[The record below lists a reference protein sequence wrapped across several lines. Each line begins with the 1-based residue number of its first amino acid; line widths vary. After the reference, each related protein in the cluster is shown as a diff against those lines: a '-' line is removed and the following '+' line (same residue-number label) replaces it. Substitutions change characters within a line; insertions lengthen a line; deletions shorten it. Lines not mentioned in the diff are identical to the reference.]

1 VAAGGELVINDI
13 IHWLTDSTHWHGAD
27 GVPTHLKEH
36 LQYSLI
42 ALLIAAAIAL
52 PLGLLIGH
60 TGRGSFVVVAIAN
73 SFRALP
79 AVGLL
84 TFFVILLSPHIHS
97 TGIASYLI
105 PSEIVLVILAIPSM
119 LTNTYAGVDAVDPAV
134 RDAARGMGMR
144 GFQLLWRVELPN
156 ALPLIFSGVRSS
168 FLQVIATA
176 TITAYV
182 SLGGLGRYLID
193 GLAQQDYPQMASGAV
208 LVAALALVIDFVLAM
223 IQRYTVSRGITGR
236 YSRKRVLDP
245 PVRQAG
251 LAAAGDELV
260 AKTDQSSPV

>member
-1 VAAGGELVINDI
+1 MISQVWN
-13 IHWLTDSTHWHGAD
+13 WLSAVERWQGPD
-27 GVPTHLKEH
+27 GVPVHLREH
-36 LQYSLI
+36 LQYSLV

-60 TGRGSFVVVAIAN
+60 TGRGSFIVVAVAN

-79 AVGLL
+79 TVGLL
-84 TFFVILLSPHIHS
+84 TLFVTLIAPHIHS
-97 TGIASYLI
+97 TGSATYLI
-105 PSEIVLVILAIPSM
+105 PSLIVLVLLAIPSM
-119 LTNTYAGVDAVDPAV
+119 LTNTYAGVSAVDPAV

-144 GFQLLWRVELPN
+144 GSQVLWQVELPN
-156 ALPLIFSGVRSS
+156 ALPLIFSGIRSS

-208 LVAALALVIDFVLAM
+208 LVALLALLIDMVLAL

-236 YSRKRVLDP
+236 YSRKRIVDP
-245 PVRQAG
+245 AEQKAAI
-251 LAAAGDELV
+251 AAAPL
-260 AKTDQSSPV
+260 T

>member
-1 VAAGGELVINDI
+1 VAPGGVAMISDI
-13 IHWLTDSTHWHGAD
+13 WTWLSTSEHWHGPD
-27 GVPTHLKEH
+27 GVPVHLKEH

-60 TGRGSFVVVAIAN
+60 TGRGTFVVVAIAN

-79 AVGLL
+79 TVGLL
-84 TFFVILLSPHIHS
+84 TFFVILIAPHIHS
-97 TGIASYLI
+97 TGTATYLI
-105 PSEIVLVILAIPSM
+105 PSEIVLILLAIPSM
-119 LTNTYAGVDAVDPAV
+119 LTNTYAGVSAVDPAV

-144 GFQLLWRVELPN
+144 GSQTLWQVELPN
-156 ALPLIFSGVRSS
+156 ALPLIFSGIRSS

-208 LVAALALVIDFVLAM
+208 LVAVLALLIDLLLAAV
-223 IQRYTVSRGITGR
+223 QRYTVSRGITGR
-236 YSRKRVLDP
+236 YSRRRIIDP
-245 PVRQAG
+245 AEQKAVI
-251 LAAAGDELV
+251 AAAPL
-260 AKTDQSSPV
+260 T

>member
-1 VAAGGELVINDI
+1 MIADI
-13 IHWLTDSTHWHGAD
+13 WNWLSDSTHWHGPD
-27 GVPTHLKEH
+27 GVPIHLKEH
-36 LQYSLI
+36 LLYSLV

-52 PLGLLIGH
+52 PLGALIGH

-79 AVGLL
+79 SVGLL
-84 TFFVILLSPHIHS
+84 TFFVILIGPHIHS
-97 TGIASYLI
+97 TGSAPFLI
-105 PSEIVLVILAIPSM
+105 PSEIVLVLLAIPSM
-119 LTNTYAGVDAVDPAV
+119 LTNTYAGISAVDPAV

-144 GFQLLWRVELPN
+144 GSQTLWQVELPN

-193 GLAQQDYPQMASGAV
+193 GLAQRDYPQMASGAV
-208 LVAALALVIDFVLAM
+208 LVAVLALLIDLLLGAV
-223 IQRYTVSRGITGR
+223 QRYTVSRGITGR
-236 YSRKRVLDP
+236 YSHRRVVDP
-245 PVRQAG
+245 AEQQAMI
-251 LAAAGDELV
+251 AAAPRG
-260 AKTDQSSPV
+260 

>member
-1 VAAGGELVINDI
+1 MISDI
-13 IHWLTDSTHWHGAD
+13 WNWLSTSEHWHGPD
-27 GVPTHLKEH
+27 GVPVHLKEH
-36 LQYSLI
+36 LQYSLA

-52 PLGLLIGH
+52 PLGMLIGH

-79 AVGLL
+79 TVGLL
-84 TFFVILLSPHIHS
+84 TYFVVLISPHIHS
-97 TGIASYLI
+97 TGSATYLI
-105 PSEIVLVILAIPSM
+105 PSEIVLVLLAIPSM
-119 LTNTYAGVDAVDPAV
+119 LTNTYAGINAVDPAV

-144 GFQLLWRVELPN
+144 GGQMLRQVELPN

-208 LVAALALVIDFVLAM
+208 LVALLALLADLLLALV
-223 IQRYTVSRGITGR
+223 QRYTVSRGITGR
-236 YSRKRVLDP
+236 YSRRRIPDAAEQ
-245 PVRQAG
+245 QA
-251 LAAAGDELV
+251 LLTARTTA
-260 AKTDQSSPV
+260 

>member
-1 VAAGGELVINDI
+1 MATGGVAVISDI
-13 IHWLTDSTHWHGAD
+13 WGWLSTSAHWHGPD
-27 GVPTHLKEH
+27 GVPIHLKEH

-79 AVGLL
+79 TVGLL
-84 TFFVILLSPHIHS
+84 TFFVTLLAPHIHS
-97 TGIASYLI
+97 TGSATYLI
-105 PSEIVLVILAIPSM
+105 PSEIVLVLLAIPSM
-119 LTNTYAGVDAVDPAV
+119 LTNTYAGINAVDPAV

-144 GFQLLWRVELPN
+144 GSQTLWQVELPN
-156 ALPLIFSGVRSS
+156 ALPLIFSGIRSS

-193 GLAQQDYPQMASGAV
+193 GLAQRDYPQMASGAV
-208 LVAALALVIDFVLAM
+208 LVAVLALLVDVLLGAV
-223 IQRYTVSRGITGR
+223 QRYTVSRGVTGR
-236 YSRKRVLDP
+236 YSRKRIVDP
-245 PVRQAG
+245 AEQQAATP
-251 LAAAGDELV
+251 AAR
-260 AKTDQSSPV
+260 

>member
-1 VAAGGELVINDI
+1 MINDI
-13 IHWLTDSTHWHGAD
+13 AKWLSASAHWHGAD

-42 ALLIAAAIAL
+42 ALVIAAAIAV

-60 TGRGSFVVVAIAN
+60 TGRGGFIVVAIAN

-79 AVGLL
+79 TVGLL
-84 TFFVILLSPHIHS
+84 TFFVILISPHIHS
-97 TGIASYLI
+97 TGQAPYLL
-105 PSEIVLVILAIPSM
+105 PSEIVLILLAIPSM

-144 GFQLLWRVELPN
+144 GSEVLWRVELPN
-156 ALPLIFSGVRSS
+156 ALPLIFSGIRSS

-176 TITAYV
+176 TVTAYV
-182 SLGGLGRYLID
+182 ALGGLGRYLID

-208 LVAALALVIDFVLAM
+208 LVAVLALAIDFLLAL
-223 IQRYTVSRGITGR
+223 IQRYAVSRGITGR
-236 YSRKRVLDP
+236 YSRKVVVDSSAQKALI
-245 PVRQAG
+245 
-251 LAAAGDELV
+251 AA
-260 AKTDQSSPV
+260 SPTT

>member
-1 VAAGGELVINDI
+1 MASGGAAVIADI
-13 IHWLTDSTHWHGAD
+13 WNWLSDSAHWHGPD
-27 GVPTHLKEH
+27 GVPIHLKEH
-36 LQYSLI
+36 LQYSLA

-52 PLGLLIGH
+52 PLGMLIGH

-79 AVGLL
+79 TVGLL
-84 TFFVILLSPHIHS
+84 TYFVVLISPHIHS
-97 TGIASYLI
+97 TGSATYLI
-105 PSEIVLVILAIPSM
+105 PSEIVLVLLAIPSM
-119 LTNTYAGVDAVDPAV
+119 LTNTYAGISAVDPAV

-144 GFQLLWRVELPN
+144 GGQMLRQVELPN

-208 LVAALALVIDFVLAM
+208 LVALLALLADLLLALV
-223 IQRYTVSRGITGR
+223 QRYTVSRGITGR
-236 YSRKRVLDP
+236 YARRRIP
-245 PVRQAG
+245 
-251 LAAAGDELV
+251 AAAEEQALLT
-260 AKTDQSSPV
+260 ARTTA

>member
-1 VAAGGELVINDI
+1 MISDI
-13 IHWLTDSTHWHGAD
+13 WTWLSTAEHWHGPD
-27 GVPTHLKEH
+27 GVPIHLKEH

-79 AVGLL
+79 TVGLL
-84 TFFVILLSPHIHS
+84 TFFVILIAPHIHS
-97 TGIASYLI
+97 SGAATYLI
-105 PSEIVLVILAIPSM
+105 PSEVVLVLLAIPSM
-119 LTNTYAGVDAVDPAV
+119 LTSTYAGVSAVDPAV
-134 RDAARGMGMR
+134 RDAARGMGMS
-144 GFQLLWRVELPN
+144 GSQTLWQVELPN
-156 ALPLIFSGVRSS
+156 ALPLIFSGIRSS
-168 FLQVIATA
+168 LLQVIATA

-193 GLAQQDYPQMASGAV
+193 GLAQRDYPQMASGSV
-208 LVAALALVIDFVLAM
+208 LVALLALLIDVLLAV

-236 YSRKRVLDP
+236 YSRRRIVDP
-245 PVRQAG
+245 AEQRAVI
-251 LAAAGDELV
+251 AATPL
-260 AKTDQSSPV
+260 T